1 MAGTA
6 FAAVD
11 PPPGTAKFLVL
22 PFKDP
27 GVAISQGWYYYNSEP
42 GLSCSYAHDLPG
54 ARRHCSIDFNKRVNK
69 VKQTF
74 PVLASA
80 DGMARKSTGGS
91 TGTYLSIEHTVSDAH
106 GSGKL
111 FCTRYL
117 HLDPTRSIVTGP
129 VAQGQQVAWA
139 GKSGTRSIH
148 LHWDV
153 RPGSCS
159 SSISNRVD
167 PFDIGGPLLRQGI
180 APIKDWYP
188 GHPRFSGCGPNALV
202 MGC

>member
-11 PPPGTAKFLVL
+11 PPPGTPKFLVL

-42 GLSCSYAHDLPG
+42 GLSCAYPYDLPG
-54 ARRHCSIDFNKRVNK
+54 ARRHCATDFNKRIGGVK
-69 VKQTF
+69 VTF
-74 PVLASA
+74 PVLAAAS
-80 DGMARKSTGGS
+80 GTARKGSGGA
-91 TGTYLSIEHTVSDAH
+91 TGTYLSIEHVAPN
-106 GSGKL
+106 GAR

-117 HLDPTRSIVTGP
+117 HLDPTRPIVTGP
-129 VAQGQQVAWA
+129 VVQGQQVAWA